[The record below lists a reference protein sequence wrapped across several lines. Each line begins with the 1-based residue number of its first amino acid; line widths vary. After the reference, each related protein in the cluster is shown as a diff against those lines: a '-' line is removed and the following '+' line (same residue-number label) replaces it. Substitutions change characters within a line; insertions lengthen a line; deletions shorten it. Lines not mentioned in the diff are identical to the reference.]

1 MKIKAQMAMVM
12 NLDKCIGCHTCS
24 IPCKHVWTNR
34 AGTEYMWFNNVES
47 KPGIGYPKKWE
58 DQEVHRGGWEVK
70 NDKLRLRAGGRVEK
84 FAKIFH
90 NPDLPHIDDYYE
102 PWTYDYEK
110 LVSSPPRSN
119 QPAARAKSLLT
130 GDNMEIVWGPNWED
144 DLAGVTKTGPG
155 DVNFKN
161 LDYAIYLQFK
171 KVFMFYLPRICEHCL
186 NAGCVASCPSGALYK
201 RDEDGIVLVDQ
212 ERCRGW
218 RYCVSGCPYKKV
230 YYNWQTGR
238 SEKCLF
244 CYPRIEA
251 GLPTLCAESCVG
263 RIRYIGVILYDADKI
278 KAAAAVSDDRKLYRA
293 HLEMLLDPHDPEI
306 IRTAISDGIKESWI
320 AAAQASPVYKLA
332 VEWKIAFPPH
342 PEFRTLPMIWYVPP
356 LSPLVQ
362 ATQGSKTW
370 PQEPDAMRIPL
381 TYLANLLTAGDETP
395 VRLALNRLQ
404 ALRAYRRSI
413 RVDKKP
419 DLSVLEEVGMTSS
432 SADEM
437 YRLLAIAKRE
447 DRYVI
452 PTVKRE
458 DTEDLHQAQGEFGF
472 PKP

>member
-1 MKIKAQMAMVM
+1 
-12 NLDKCIGCHTCS
+12 
-24 IPCKHVWTNR
+24 
-34 AGTEYMWFNNVES
+34 MWFNNVES

-70 NDKLRLRAGGRVEK
+70 DDKLRLRAGGRVEK

-90 NPDLPHIDDYYE
+90 NPNLPHIDDYYE
-102 PWTYDYEK
+102 PWTYDYER
-110 LVSSPPRSN
+110 LVSSPHRSS

-144 DLAGVTKTGPG
+144 DLAGVTKTGSG
-155 DVNFKN
+155 DVNFRN
-161 LDYAIYLQFK
+161 LDYALYLQFK

-230 YYNWQTGR
+230 YYNWKTGR

-251 GLPTLCAESCVG
+251 ALPTLCAESCVG

-278 KAAAAVSDDRKLYRA
+278 KTAAAVPDDRKLYQA
-293 HLEMLLDPHDPEI
+293 HLEMILNPHDPEVI
-306 IRTAISDGIKESWI
+306 GTALSYGIKESWI
-320 AAAQASPVYKLA
+320 DAAQASPVYKLA

-342 PEFRTLPMIWYVPP
+342 PEFRTLPMVWYVPP

-362 ATQGSKTW
+362 ASEGTKIW

-395 VRLALNRLQ
+395 VRMALGRLQ
-404 ALRAYRRSI
+404 AMRAYRRSI
-413 RVDKKP
+413 RIDKTP
-419 DLSVLEEVGMTSS
+419 DLSVLEEAGMDAS

-458 DTEDLHQAQGEFGF
+458 DTDDLHKAQGEFGF
-472 PKP
+472 PRA